1 MSLLKAENITAGYT
15 DIDILKGVSIR
26 VEEEEVVALVGPN
39 GAGKS
44 TLMRVLFGLLNPQK
58 GAVYYK
64 QDDITDLDPTG
75 RVRKGIG
82 YVPQEEKVFHSLTIM
97 ENLEMGGYLMKESEK
112 EVGEIFE
119 MFPTLKGREK
129 QKVKNLSGG
138 EKQMVALGRA
148 LVSDP
153 EILLLDEPGAGL
165 APDLKELVYG
175 KIEEINELGTSILMI
190 EQNAKK
196 ALRTS
201 DRGYVLQMGENKYKG
216 RGEDLLQNQDVL
228 DFYLGG

>member
-1 MSLLKAENITAGYT
+1 MNVLNAEDITAGYT
-15 DIDILKGVSIR
+15 DIDILKGVSIH
-26 VEEEEVVALVGPN
+26 VEKGEIVAIVGPN
-39 GAGKS
+39 GGGKT
-44 TLMRVLFGLLNPQK
+44 TLMKVLFGLLNPRE
-58 GAVYYK
+58 GEVYYK
-64 QDDITDLDPTG
+64 DENITELDPTE
-75 RVRKGIG
+75 RVKKGIG
-82 YVPQEEKVFHSLTIM
+82 YVPQEENVFSSLTIM
-97 ENLEMGGYLMKESEK
+97 ENLEMGGYLMEDIEK
-112 EVGEIFE
+112 EISEIFE
-119 MFPTLKGREK
+119 MFSSLKGRED
-129 QKVKNLSGG
+129 QKVKELSGG

-165 APDLKELVYG
+165 APDLKEMVYG
-175 KIEEINELGTSILMI
+175 KIIDINELGTSILMI

-201 DRGYVLQMGENKYKG
+201 DRGYVLQTGENKYKG